1 MIARLFAAS
10 FALASLAGP
19 SHASEPFPVDL
30 TFSPIEKFRVA
41 GADGDYGRLTFIG
54 GFSMTGNRREFGQ
67 LSGFR
72 FVTPGGDFLGVADHG
87 YWFSGTVKRDEDG
100 IPVGL
105 ADFSMQQM
113 VDENGR
119 PDDDKERVDAEGIS
133 VRDGV
138 ATVSFERRARVSEY
152 AIDANGMSG
161 PIRDL
166 DFLIPRG
173 ELRYNAGLETVARS
187 GADGP
192 LAGARIV
199 IAEKSIDGQGNIFA
213 AVLEGPQKG
222 VFKVRRTDEFDVTDG
237 VFLPDGDLLL
247 LERRFS
253 YARGVAM
260 RLRQIAARDIRPGAL
275 VDGEILLDANMAYH
289 VDNMEA
295 LDLYRRTDGR
305 LILALMSDDNQSW
318 IQRNLYLEF
327 ELAED

>member
-10 FALASLAGP
+10 LALASLACP
-19 SHASEPFPVDL
+19 SHASEPFPVKL
-30 TFSPIEKFRVA
+30 QFSPIDKFRVA
-41 GADGDYGRLTFIG
+41 GADGDYGRLTFVG
-54 GFSMTGNRREFGQ
+54 GFSMTGDRREFGQ

-72 FVTPGGDFLGVADHG
+72 FLNPGGDFLGVADHG
-87 YWFSGTVKRDEDG
+87 FWFSGTILRDEDG
-100 IPVGL
+100 VPVGL
-105 ADFSMQQM
+105 GEFSMQQM

-133 VRDGV
+133 VHDGV

-152 AIDANGMSG
+152 AIDPAGMAG

-166 DFLIPRG
+166 DFLMPRS

-187 GADGP
+187 SADGP

-213 AVLEGPQKG
+213 AVLEGPRKG

-253 YARGVAM
+253 YVRGVAM
-260 RLRQIAARDIRPGAL
+260 RLRQIAAEDIRPDAL
-275 VDGEILLDANMAYH
+275 VDGDILLDANMAYH

-295 LDLYRRTDGR
+295 LDLFRRNDGK